1 MFLLESFHVAADGG
15 DTQGFPEGEIGE
27 EWTGK

>member
-1 MFLLESFHVAADGG
+1 MFLLESLHVAADGG

>member
-1 MFLLESFHVAADGG
+1 MVLLESLHVAADGG
-15 DTQGFPEGEIGE
+15 DPQGFPEGEIGG